1 MVESYEGKF
10 GLDMTETQNA

>member
-1 MVESYEGKF
+1 MVELYEGKF